1 MVCGVVGAI
10 SGEKE
15 VQRGRGVEE
24 GQKKFADLYLC
35 AFREIRSGSR
45 TILAY
50 ARAARRSSLLASSV
64 LLATTGG
71 FLDGFTYV
79 GHGHV
84 FANAMTG
91 NVVLLGINCIFGSWQ
106 TGFRHLPPILAFL
119 VGTSAARF
127 LTLSFCQLAAFVSR
141 PSRFSSSR
149 SRASSCSRSCR
160 QRRAIFGSRLRS
172 RSSHRCRWRRFVTST
187 DAATIRPSPPATCAR
202 SAKARSTGSSRDAPR
217 PPRAFAAICVAFL
230 VGASSG
236 GLATTHL
243 GNHALWITVALLI
256 VVAFRVRSG
265 GSIKP
270 DT

>member
-1 MVCGVVGAI
+1 
-10 SGEKE
+10 

-50 ARAARRSSLLASSV
+50 ARAPRRSSLLASSV

-149 SRASSCSRSCR
+149 SRASSCS
-160 QRRAIFGSRLRS
+160 LL
-172 RSSHRCRWRRFVTST
+172 
-187 DAATIRPSPPATCAR
+187 PPAT
-202 SAKARSTGSSRDAPR
+202 RD
-217 PPRAFAAICVAFL
+217 I
-230 VGASSG
+230 
-236 GLATTHL
+236 
-243 GNHALWITVALLI
+243 WITTSIALIASMQMETFRDVNGRSYNSTFTTGNLRTLSEG
-256 VVAFRVRSG
+256 AFDWFFSGRSPASASVRRHLRRLLG
-265 GSIKP
+265 RREQRGIGH
-270 DT
+270 DTSRKSRPLDHRRTAHRRRISRAVRRIHKT